1 VEADVIGI
9 VHHLEAFIAQ
19 YGLLALFVSVTL
31 ESLGAPLP
39 GESAVLLASG
49 AAAAGKLNIYAV
61 AIVAFGAA
69 VLGDNIGYLIGR
81 KLGRAAIAQHGA
93 RFGLTEANLQ
103 RVETVAHKYGPMMVV
118 VARFVVLL
126 RQLNGLV
133 AGTTGMRWASFIAAN
148 VVGAALWVGFWTT
161 LAYRFG
167 HSTEIIPYLWHHLG
181 LVAAIAVP
189 LLIAALVWLRVKRR

>member
-1 VEADVIGI
+1 
-9 VHHLEAFIAQ
+9 
-19 YGLLALFVSVTL
+19 
-31 ESLGAPLP
+31 
-39 GESAVLLASG
+39 
-49 AAAAGKLNIYAV
+49 
-61 AIVAFGAA
+61 
-69 VLGDNIGYLIGR
+69 
-81 KLGRAAIAQHGA
+81 
-93 RFGLTEANLQ
+93 
-103 RVETVAHKYGPMMVV
+103 MMVV

-133 AGTTGMRWASFIAAN
+133 AGTTGMRWTSFLAAN
-148 VVGAALWVGFWTT
+148 VVGAALWVGCWTT